1 MLRKLLVELVH
12 RVIRLRARPHKA
24 TPIQRMAEGSLSP
37 RGRVRVR
44 GHSCLRSAFIYAPF
58 VRQKLIIFVKAPCP
72 GFVKTRLAEAVGPEK
87 ACVAYRKLVT
97 TLLDRLGPIKEVELR
112 FAPDDAASQ
121 MAPWLRP
128 AWTAAPQRGGDL
140 GERIR
145 AAFDDA
151 FAAGCERVTII
162 GSDCPAITAN
172 DIAPLLA
179 PRPADS
185 NKGLYGHVLVIGGSL
200 GKAGAAAMAGMA
212 ALRGGAGL
220 ATVATAKSVLSTVAG
235 FHPELMTESLPET
248 AAGTIAPSRAFTMK
262 RLTSYFD
269 GSNPGTSTFFFR
281 TR

>member
-172 DIAPLLA
+172 DIADSWNLLA
-179 PRPADS
+179 QYDAVLGPAHDGGYWLIALKAPAPDLFTNIDWSTPRVLEQTLANLARTKRSFHFLRQLRDVDTADDW
-185 NKGLYGHVLVIGGSL
+185 N
-200 GKAGAAAMAGMA
+200 
-212 ALRGGAGL
+212 RF
-220 ATVATAKSVLSTVAG
+220 VA
-235 FHPELMTESLPET
+235 ET
-248 AAGTIAPSRAFTMK
+248 SASSQG
-262 RLTSYFD
+262 
-269 GSNPGTSTFFFR
+269 
-281 TR
+281 